1 MTRPDDIA
9 EGRPE
14 LNDESWERVDD
25 ICRRV
30 LGIEERCG
38 IGPPSEAR
46 TILMLDDKLAR
57 LTLLLKAWRRS
68 VQLRL
73 QHARANKEEVALA
86 RAIDAYGFGGER

>member
-1 MTRPDDIA
+1 
-9 EGRPE
+9 
-14 LNDESWERVDD
+14 
-25 ICRRV
+25 
-30 LGIEERCG
+30 
-38 IGPPSEAR
+38 
-46 TILMLDDKLAR
+46 MLDDKLAR